1 MIKSGDLNCVSSM
14 VQHLRNICNHSDSL
28 VYPPSEPSFFSRT
41 PSDVSPEP
49 PRALSRLLQVSPL
62 DSVSMDNMNLV
73 FLKQELSTTGRLII
87 QSVNKTF
94 SVLIGKNTFIN
105 QYRDVYF

>member
-1 MIKSGDLNCVSSM
+1 MIKSGDLSCVSSM

-28 VYPPSEPSFFSRT
+28 VHPPCTT
-41 PSDVSPEP
+41 PSLLSREPPDVSPEP
-49 PRALSRLLQVSPL
+49 PRALSRLLHVSPL

-87 QSVNKTF
+87 QSVTNTY
-94 SVLIGKNTFIN
+94 SVLIGKVLF
-105 QYRDVYF
+105 